1 MKIQKYVKT
10 LTAFGLILTALN
22 ANAIQVIFFPDN
34 IDNRQLRVYNNKLY
48 VQQREEDRLMSIPET
63 YTLTYNGQPI
73 ADPLTRKRINEQIQ
87 KLDKMYNDRPTRA
100 PSSIDTNA
108 IFYEVGNAIGKR
120 FYELEDAQPNKTYT
134 VIFTDQ
140 SKLVAESGQNTKP

>member
-1 MKIQKYVKT
+1 MNLKKHMKI
-10 LTAFGLILTALN
+10 LTAFGLIFTALN

-63 YTLTYNGQPI
+63 YTLTYNGQPVTDTL
-73 ADPLTRKRINEQIQ
+73 ARKKINEQIQ

-108 IFYEVGNAIGKR
+108 IFYEVGNALNKR
-120 FYELEDAQPNKTYT
+120 FYELENAQPNKTYT

-140 SKLVAESGQNTKP
+140 SKLVAETGQK

>member
-1 MKIQKYVKT
+1 MNFKKYMKI
-10 LTAFGLILTALN
+10 LTAFSLVLTALN
-22 ANAIQVIFFPDN
+22 ANAIQVMFFPDN

-48 VQQREEDRLMSIPET
+48 VQQREEDRLMSVAET
-63 YTLTYNGQPI
+63 YTLTYNGQPVT
-73 ADPLTRKRINEQIQ
+73 DTLTRKKINEQIQ

-108 IFYEVGNAIGKR
+108 IFYEVGNALNKR
-120 FYELEDAQPNKTYT
+120 FYELQDAQPNKTYT

-140 SKLVAESGQNTKP
+140 SKLVAESGQK